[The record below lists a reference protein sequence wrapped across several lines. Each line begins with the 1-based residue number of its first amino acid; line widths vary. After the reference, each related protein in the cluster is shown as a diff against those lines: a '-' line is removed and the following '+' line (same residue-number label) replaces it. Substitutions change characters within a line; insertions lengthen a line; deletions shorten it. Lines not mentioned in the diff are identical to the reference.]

1 MTDRFSPDAL
11 IDFCRRAAEA
21 IGFSA
26 EHGRTLGEALVDA
39 ELRGIESHGLIHL
52 RMYLA
57 WTREGLINT
66 RPKVWT
72 VRDAGP
78 TVLLDGD
85 FGLGQIL
92 GLTAM
97 DLAIARAAKHGV
109 GVVGVRNANSLGA
122 AGYYPLRATGR
133 AMVGFSLQNT
143 APHIVPPG
151 GIAPLVGNS
160 PFAVAI
166 PTGEIPILLDIAC
179 SSVAR
184 ATLIMAAKRGERIP
198 LGWAVDRAGRPTDDP
213 AEALAGGLLPFG
225 GHKGYGLALILGLLG
240 STLLG
245 ADYDEVLET
254 LYFPRPKGFGI
265 LMAAVDVAHFQPVE
279 EFYLGVGKWLHR
291 IRTAPVAAGVDRLY
305 VPGER
310 SHALRARR
318 LREGLPLSPTVIEDL
333 RNLGTEFQIPFPAG
347 LRAGP
352 AAVSPQHPPTKKE
365 DQP

>member
-1 MTDRFSPDAL
+1 MAEVFSPGSL
-11 IDFCRRAAEA
+11 IGFTQRIAQAV
-21 IGFSA
+21 GFSA
-26 EHGRTLGEALVDA
+26 EHGRILGESLVEA

-52 RMYLA
+52 RMYLV

-66 RPKVWT
+66 RPSVRT

-92 GLTAM
+92 GQAAM
-97 DLAIARAAKHGV
+97 DLAISQAAQHGV
-109 GVVGVRNANSLGA
+109 GVVGVRNSNSFGA
-122 AGYYPLRATGR
+122 AGHYPLRAVER

-160 PFAVAI
+160 PFAIAI

-225 GHKGYGLALILGLLG
+225 GHKGYGLALVLGLLG

-254 LYFPRPKGFGI
+254 LYFPRPKGFGL
-265 LMAAVDVAHFQPVE
+265 LMAAVNVAHFQPVE
-279 EFYLGVGKWLHR
+279 AFYHAVGKWLHR

-310 SHALRARR
+310 SHNLQARR
-318 LREGLPLSPTVIEDL
+318 LHEGLPLSPTVIEDL
-333 RNLGTEFQIPFPAG
+333 RNLGAEFGVPFPDG
-347 LRAGP
+347 QELGP
-352 AAVSPQHPPTKKE
+352 AASSAHDPSTS
-365 DQP
+365 